1 MKLRLVARVLALLS
15 AMISIFMFWPLFW
28 AFLDGTPDVKAF
40 SVSIAIGFLIAAF
53 LYILGRQDSFQDIG
67 IREAFA
73 VVTLSW
79 VTASIIGGLPYLLNG
94 TAATFT
100 DAFFEAMSGFTTTGA
115 SILTNIEAEPRGILF
130 WRDLTHWLGGMGIIV
145 LSLAILPFIGVGG
158 MELYKAEVPGPIPE
172 KMTPRIQQTALLLW
186 GVYIFLSALQS
197 ILLLF
202 GGMNLFDALTHT
214 FGTMATAGFSP
225 KNASVAHYGSAYI
238 DWVITIFMF
247 LAGSNFALH
256 YHFLQGKWDA
266 WWKDGEFRVYF
277 SITTCCT
284 FIITILLL
292 RKGIYSN
299 IFEALRYAAFQV
311 VSIITT
317 TGFVTADYEL
327 WPIFTQFL
335 LLILMFIGGCAGSTG
350 GGIKNLRIMVLVRH
364 AYTELYRLL
373 HPKAII
379 HTKIGDRTLSKEIVG
394 SITAF
399 FLLYIGLFTLA
410 TLLMTG
416 LGLDLVSAIS
426 SVAATLG
433 NIGPGLAIV
442 GPTKNYALIPDIGK
456 WILSF
461 CMLLGRLELYTV
473 LILCVPA
480 TWRR

>member
-1 MKLRLVARVLALLS
+1 
-15 AMISIFMFWPLFW
+15 
-28 AFLDGTPDVKAF
+28 
-40 SVSIAIGFLIAAF
+40 
-53 LYILGRQDSFQDIG
+53 
-67 IREAFA
+67 
-73 VVTLSW
+73 
-79 VTASIIGGLPYLLNG
+79 
-94 TAATFT
+94 
-100 DAFFEAMSGFTTTGA
+100 
-115 SILTNIEAEPRGILF
+115 
-130 WRDLTHWLGGMGIIV
+130 
-145 LSLAILPFIGVGG
+145 
-158 MELYKAEVPGPIPE
+158 
-172 KMTPRIQQTALLLW
+172 
-186 GVYIFLSALQS
+186 
-197 ILLLF
+197 
-202 GGMNLFDALTHT
+202 
-214 FGTMATAGFSP
+214 
-225 KNASVAHYGSAYI
+225 
-238 DWVITIFMF
+238 MF

-335 LLILMFIGGCAGSTG
+335 LLILMFIGGCAGSTS